1 METPESRAA
10 MNAEAPP
17 ASPLPPA
24 IHARWRVLGQVWCLY
39 AGYYLGRVNLAA
51 AQDRMLQERL
61 FTARQL
67 GLVLAVHKT
76 LYAVGQVVNGR
87 LADRLPPRALLAAGL
102 AGSGVANLVF
112 SRLRQFPFLAAAWA
126 ANGLLQA
133 CGWTPVVRVIAN
145 WFPAGLRDAASGL
158 IGTSYLLG
166 SGLSWALS
174 GWLTRALD
182 WPAAFRVPGWAL
194 LLLAFYA
201 LSVRERPPRDAPA
214 QDGSPV
220 SEADAPAECSLP
232 YRSPRLWALAAGMAA
247 FIFGHHGLLDW
258 TPHYLAAQGY
268 GDPAA
273 AARTAS
279 WLPIGGTVGCLVLTW
294 LARGHR
300 RVNGVALV
308 TGSLVALA
316 ALTAVFPLLVEHAPR
331 AVPGGLWTLGA
342 LASAPASLMPCSMPA
357 DLVGTGS
364 AGASAGLVDAMGY
377 VGSAVSGLV
386 TGWLLDGGP
395 GGPST
400 GAWRRAW
407 RTWPLGMVSGA
418 GLVWL
423 AFRGM

>member
-1 METPESRAA
+1 MDT
-10 MNAEAPP
+10 P
-17 ASPLPPA
+17 ASPPPAGPGASPRPPA

-51 AQDRMLQERL
+51 AQDKMLQERI

-67 GLVLAVHKT
+67 GTMLAAHKT
-76 LYAVGQVVNGR
+76 LYAIGQVVNGR
-87 LADRLPPRALLAAGL
+87 LADKLPPRALLAAGL
-102 AGSGVANLVF
+102 AGSGVANLAF
-112 SRLRQFPFLAAAWA
+112 SRLRRFPLLAPVWA

-174 GWLTRALD
+174 GWLTRTFD
-182 WPAAFRVPGWAL
+182 WPAAFRIPAAAL
-194 LLLAFYA
+194 LLLALYA
-201 LSVRERPPRDAPA
+201 LSVRERPLAEADTAA
-214 QDGSPV
+214 QDPSSQDP
-220 SEADAPAECSLP
+220 DPPDCPAP

-279 WLPIGGTVGCLVLTW
+279 WLPIGGTVGCLALTW

-308 TGSLVALA
+308 TASLVGLA
-316 ALTAVFPLLVEHAPR
+316 ALTAAFPLLVEHAR
-331 AVPGGLWTLGA
+331 GAVPAGLWTLGA

-357 DLVGTGS
+357 DLVGTGA

-377 VGSAVSGLV
+377 AGSAVSGLV

-395 GGPST
+395 GGPAA
-400 GAWRRAW
+400 GAWLRAW
-407 RTWPLGMVSGA
+407 RTWPLGMVTGA
-418 GLVWL
+418 ALVWL
-423 AFRGM
+423 AFRGL